1 MLLVALILL
10 TGGTRPTVAQADI
23 EERLRARYEHRIV
36 TLRGFPAGSRIH
48 YDASGDPRD
57 SFTPGIW
64 TLDGRVRIDRVRL
77 ASTTLRIDASRLGVV
92 YDPDAGAF
100 SHVLTSGRRVRL
112 DVAVGGAAGE
122 QLVEAALQRVL
133 LTSGDDLADVVPEH
147 WQRFLRGYRS
157 PLGPPWREEALT
169 LDGSQRAVPE
179 PRRVRFVR
187 PEYPAVALQFRRTG
201 TVAFEAV
208 LTTEG
213 TIQELHLIQPAGFGL
228 DEAAAEA
235 IRQWAFEPVVV
246 QDTPV
251 PVIMKLS
258 AEFLLR

>member
-1 MLLVALILL
+1 
-10 TGGTRPTVAQADI
+10 
-23 EERLRARYEHRIV
+23 V
-36 TLRGFPAGSRIH
+36 TLRGFPAGSRLH

-112 DVAVGGAAGE
+112 DVAVGAAAGE
-122 QLVEAALQRVL
+122 QLVEAALERVL

-147 WQRFLRGYRS
+147 WQRFLRGYQS

-169 LDGSQRAVPE
+169 LDEPQRAVPE

-201 TVAFEAV
+201 AVAFEAV

-213 TIQELHLIQPAGFGL
+213 TIQELHLIQPAGFGF
-228 DEAAAEA
+228 DEAAAAA

-246 QDTPV
+246 DDTRV